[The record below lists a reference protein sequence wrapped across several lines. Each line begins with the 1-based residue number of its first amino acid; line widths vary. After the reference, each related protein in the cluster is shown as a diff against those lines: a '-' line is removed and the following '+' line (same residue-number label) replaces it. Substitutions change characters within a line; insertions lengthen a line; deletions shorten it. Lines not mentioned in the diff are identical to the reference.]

1 MTLLSGIRN
10 LITRRKPPLAI
21 DIAEPQADGTVEEV
35 VEEVDVTEPMEVVE
49 EVEATELVALGVEPD
64 SLSNPGGVPEAHGVD
79 VAALVESIGDQ
90 LDAHGDRIDAQ
101 AAEAR
106 RLVQHMEHLPL
117 VLKETAEIK
126 GQCAQVIELVSGQVS
141 EARTREETVVEAV
154 NETRRHEDAV
164 MEAIK
169 KAGDHND
176 AVVEAIKEARS
187 RDDAV
192 IEAVNAAVDKAV
204 SAAVKRIAGASARDA
219 ETLNRIQQQVES
231 NAQALRMAGETADG
245 VSQNMGQVLESS
257 MQVQRA
263 VTGLEK
269 SRQGREAEIAKH
281 FAASKRTM
289 LLLAFACT
297 LASLLALAVAVIAL
311 VT

>member
-10 LITRRKPPLAI
+10 LITRWKPPLAI

-35 VEEVDVTEPMEVVE
+35 DVTEPVEVVE
-49 EVEATELVALGVEPD
+49 EVEATESVALGFEPD
-64 SLSNPGGVPEAHGVD
+64 PLSNRSSAPEAQGVD
-79 VAALVESIGDQ
+79 VAAVAESI
-90 LDAHGDRIDAQ
+90 GDRIDAHSDRIETQ
-101 AAEAR
+101 SAEVR

-154 NETRRHEDAV
+154 SETRRHEDAV
-164 MEAIK
+164 M
-169 KAGDHND
+169 
-176 AVVEAIKEARS
+176 EAIKEARS

-204 SAAVKRIAGASARDA
+204 SAAVKRITEGSARDA

-245 VSQNMGQVLESS
+245 VAQNMGQVLESS

-269 SRQGREAEIAKH
+269 SHQGREAEIAAH

-289 LLLAFACT
+289 MMLAFACT
-297 LASLLALAVAVIAL
+297 LASLLALVVAVIAL